1 MPDQYRGRCRVVGGV
16 DTHRDAHVAAALDP
30 AGRLLGTA
38 SFPAT
43 RAGYEELGLWLRA
56 WGDVDSVGV
65 EGTSSYG
72 AGVSWFLAAAGVTV
86 VEVLR
91 PGRRG
96 RRGDKNDSADAV
108 AAARSVLSGEAA
120 ATPKSADGPV
130 VAIGALRMARRSAVK
145 ARTVAMNQ
153 IKSLAVTA
161 SEQVTAPLRGRSS
174 ASPVKACS
182 RLRPDPSGGEAAAGA
197 KRSLRTLATR
207 WQSLS
212 AEIDELDAEITRLC
226 AAAAPALMAAP
237 GVGPQVAAALLV
249 AAGDN
254 PERLKR
260 RSVVRCAV
268 RRQPRRGFL
277 GPNRPPPPQ
286 PRRRPPSQQCSV
298 AHRDRPAPQRRAH
311 RNLRRTPS
319 RSGQDRPR
327 DPALP
332 QASHRPGNPPAHRRP
347 ARSAR
352 RPAPARPA
360 RQTRHHPRTSR
371 RRAGSLDT
379 QDLCRRTRPA
389 PRPRPRR
396 TLPTTSRPN
405 RRLTNIGASFARG
418 VARRGSRLDR
428 GDPPESEVLPRVD
441 SGGFLWPL
449 ALRVRWC

>member
-1 MPDQYRGRCRVVGGV
+1 MSDRYRDRCRVVGGV

-56 WGDVDSVGV
+56 WGDVECVGV

-72 AGVSWFLAAAGVTV
+72 AGVSRFLAAAGVTV

-91 PGRRG
+91 PRRRS

-108 AAARSVLSGEAA
+108 AAARSVLSGEAT

-130 VAIGALRMARRSAVK
+130 EAIGALRMARRSAVK

-182 RLRPDPSGGEAAAGA
+182 RLRPDPSRGEAAAAA

-226 AAAAPALMAAP
+226 AAAAPALLGAP

-249 AAGDN
+249 TAGDN

-277 GPNRPPPPQ
+277 GPHRAPPAQ
-286 PRRRPPSQQCSV
+286 PRRRPPGATTPCGAS
-298 AHRDRPAPQRRAH
+298 RPSGSAATSEPRP
-311 RNLRRTPS
+311 TPHA
-319 RSGQDRPR
+319 DEPKAT
-327 DPALP
+327 PT
-332 QASHRPGNPPAHRRP
+332 
-347 ARSAR
+347 ARSCA
-352 RPAPARPA
+352 
-360 RQTRHHPRTSR
+360 
-371 RRAGSLDT
+371 
-379 QDLCRRTRPA
+379 
-389 PRPRPRR
+389 
-396 TLPTTSRPN
+396 
-405 RRLTNIGASFARG
+405 ASN
-418 VARRGSRLDR
+418 VT
-428 GDPPESEVLPRVD
+428 
-441 SGGFLWPL
+441 
-449 ALRVRWC
+449 

>member
-1 MPDQYRGRCRVVGGV
+1 MPDRYRDRCRVVGGV

-43 RAGYEELGLWLRA
+43 RTGYEELGLWLRA
-56 WGDVDSVGV
+56 WGEVDSVGV

-72 AGVSWFLAAAGVTV
+72 AGVSRFLAAAGVTV

-91 PGRRG
+91 PRRRS

-108 AAARSVLSGEAA
+108 AAARSVLSGEAT

-130 VAIGALRMARRSAVK
+130 EAIRALRMARRSAVK

-174 ASPVKACS
+174 ASLIKACS
-182 RLRPDPSGGEAAAGA
+182 RLRPDPSRGEAAAAA

-226 AAAAPALMAAP
+226 AAAAPALLAAP

-254 PERLKR
+254 PERL
-260 RSVVRCAV
+260 RSEASFAALCGVSPVEASSGRTVRHRLNRGGDRQANNALWRIATV
-268 RRQPRRGFL
+268 R
-277 GPNRPPPPQ
+277 
-286 PRRRPPSQQCSV
+286 
-298 AHRDRPAPQRRAH
+298 
-311 RNLRRTPS
+311 LRSDERT
-319 RSGQDRPR
+319 
-327 DPALP
+327 
-332 QASHRPGNPPAHRRP
+332 QAYA
-347 ARSAR
+347 A
-352 RPAPARPA
+352 
-360 RQTRHHPRTSR
+360 R
-371 RRAGSLDT
+371 RRAQGNT
-379 QDLCRRTRPA
+379 
-389 PRPRPRR
+389 
-396 TLPTTSRPN
+396 
-405 RRLTNIGASFARG
+405 
-418 VARRGSRLDR
+418 DR
-428 GDPPESEVLPRVD
+428 EI
-441 SGGFLWPL
+441 
-449 ALRVRWC
+449 LRCLQ